1 MDPDMTQAVTP
12 EAPAV
17 DGQSVSVPEQQD
29 SQPTTTWDE
38 ASATAEIKRL
48 RAEAAKYRN
57 ERKAAEEAAA
67 KAAEAEA
74 KRRGEFEQLY
84 EGAKAELDGLRP
96 LKERM
101 DALQAQTTER
111 NRAAIDKLPEA
122 MRTLVPDYDDPFKL
136 DAWLQANA
144 ATLAKPQAP
153 SLDAGAGGNGSGTA
167 VNEAVERDRAIR
179 LGLNPDIFVKA
190 LKG

>member
-1 MDPDMTQAVTP
+1 MNVDTTQAVTP
-12 EAPAV
+12 EAPAGE
-17 DGQSVSVPEQQD
+17 GQAIVPEQQD
-29 SQPTTTWDE
+29 SRPAATWDE

-84 EGAKAELDGLRP
+84 ESAKAELDGLRP

-101 DALQAQTTER
+101 DALHTQTVER
-111 NRAAIDKLPEA
+111 NRAAIERFPEA
-122 MRTLVPDYDDPFKL
+122 MRSLVPDYDDPFKL

-153 SLDAGAGGNGSGTA
+153 SLNAGAGGNGSGAA
-167 VNEAVERDRAIR
+167 VNEAAERARATR
-179 LGLNPDIFVKA
+179 LGLNTDIYVKA
-190 LKG
+190 RTG

>member
-1 MDPDMTQAVTP
+1 MSADTGQAPTPEVQVTDGQAV
-12 EAPAV
+12 
-17 DGQSVSVPEQQD
+17 VPEQQD
-29 SQPTTTWDE
+29 SQPAATWDE

-67 KAAEAEA
+67 K
-74 KRRGEFEQLY
+74 RRGEFEQLY
-84 EGAKAELDGLRP
+84 ESAKAELDGLRP
-96 LKERM
+96 LKEQM
-101 DALQAQTTER
+101 DALHTQTVER
-111 NRAAIDKLPEA
+111 NRAAIERLPEA

>member
-1 MDPDMTQAVTP
+1 MNADTTQVVTP

-17 DGQSVSVPEQQD
+17 EGQAVVPEQQD
-29 SQPTTTWDE
+29 SRPAATWDE

-57 ERKAAEEAAA
+57 ERKSAEEAAA

-84 EGAKAELDGLRP
+84 ESAKAELDALRP

-101 DALQAQTTER
+101 DALQAQAAER
-111 NRAAIDKLPEA
+111 NRAAIERLPEA

-144 ATLAKPQAP
+144 ATLSKPQAP
-153 SLDAGAGGNGSGTA
+153 SLDAGAGGNGSGAA
-167 VNEAVERDRAIR
+167 VNEAAERARATR
-179 LGLNPDIFVKA
+179 LGLNPTLYVQS